1 MFFTDRIPK
10 ETCQERT
17 ACRPL
22 LTHGGAVIS
31 PAALPST
38 ASRSGW
44 SFQIPANGTQG
55 WMLSAA
61 PILRWHAGVVFAT
74 IGQADVHLVGKGASH
89 IASRPQRLLAM
100 NHGPPLWCM

>member
-1 MFFTDRIPK
+1 MFFTDHIPK

-22 LTHGGAVIS
+22 LTNGGAVTA

-44 SFQIPANGTQG
+44 SFQIPAHGTQG
-55 WMLSAA
+55 WRLSAA
-61 PILRWHAGVVFAT
+61 PILRLHAGAVFAT
-74 IGQADVHLVGKGASH
+74 IDQADVP
-89 IASRPQRLLAM
+89 SRGQRSQPYRQPTPAPSGL
-100 NHGPPLWCM
+100 NHGPPLWCV